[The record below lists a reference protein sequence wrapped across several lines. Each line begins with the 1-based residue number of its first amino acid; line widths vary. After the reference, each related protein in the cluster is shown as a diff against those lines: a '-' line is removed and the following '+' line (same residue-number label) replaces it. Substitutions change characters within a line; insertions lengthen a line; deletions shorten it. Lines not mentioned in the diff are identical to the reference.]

1 MGTTAWYQTYN
12 EDEMTFGE
20 GQYNF
25 KKKASLN

>member
-1 MGTTAWYQTYN
+1 MGTTSCYQNYN

-20 GQYNF
+20 GIYGF